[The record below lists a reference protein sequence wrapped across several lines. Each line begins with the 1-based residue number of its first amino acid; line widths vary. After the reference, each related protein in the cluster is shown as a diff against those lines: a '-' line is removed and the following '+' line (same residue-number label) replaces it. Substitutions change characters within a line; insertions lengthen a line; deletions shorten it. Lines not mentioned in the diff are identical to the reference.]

1 MKRTFIFLSTTLFI
15 VTTVTLHAQVVINE
29 YSASNLATVLDNY
42 NKYEDWVELYN
53 TSSTQADISGYYLSD
68 RINNPT
74 KWQFPDGV
82 AIPPNGFMRIWIS
95 GRDEVSGGHY
105 HTSFR
110 LRQTGPNPEWVVLS
124 YPDGSLVEAFQLE
137 ITQRNHSRGRQPD
150 GSESWKI
157 FTSPT
162 PGSSNNSATGYLAYA
177 EKPEMSEEAG
187 YYDSPLSVAI
197 TTGEPNSVIHY
208 TTNGH
213 EPTTSSTIYTQ
224 PVSFNQTRLLIA
236 RTFSSNPQILPS
248 LLEFNT
254 YFIGVNHTLGVMSV
268 SAAQIQQLLNG
279 NSSLRPFGTFEYF
292 NADGMRTTFGY
303 GEYNKHGQDSWV
315 HPQRSIDYI
324 TRDEC
329 GYNYAIREQLI
340 PFTDRDEYQRII
352 IRAHGDDNYPGND
365 TAAHLR
371 DYFIQNFAVLGGM
384 ELDCRRG
391 EMGILYAN
399 GDYWGVYGFREKV
412 DHDFSSYY
420 YNQGRYDL
428 YYLKLWGGTWAQYG
442 GQAAFNDWYDL
453 RSFILNNNMAIQAN
467 YEYVKTRL
475 DYQSMVDYI
484 LINSFVVCT
493 DWINWNVGWWR
504 GLNPDGDIQRWR
516 YTLWDEDATFN
527 HYINYTG
534 VPGTHPYV
542 SPCYPE
548 GITADPGQHIA
559 VLNKLMVNP
568 EFKRYHVSRYVDLYN
583 TVFRPDNLI
592 SYLNEIEAQML
603 PEMPM
608 HIARWGG
615 NMTQWQNNVQ
625 KIRNFINAR
634 HSYLPSGLKT
644 CYNLIGPYELNL
656 AVDPPGAGKIR
667 INSLFPEEQGWGG
680 IYFGGI
686 DTELEAFETNPNF
699 VFDHWQLFN
708 NVLAP
713 SDTARNVTVNL
724 SSGDFITA
732 VFVPKVYTDSIVI
745 NEINYKSAPDVFPRD
760 WVEFYNPHP
769 YPLDITGWIFKDDN
783 DNHSFVFPEGTV
795 MPPLGYLVLCRD
807 TAAFKS
813 VFPYVDNYIGDMDFG
828 FSSDGELL
836 RVYNSEEVLI
846 DTVHYGV
853 DLPWPPEPNGN
864 GPTLELKQWYYDN
877 ALPESWAAS
886 AGYGTPGEQNGYIVK
901 NPETRFEKLSFT
913 IYPNP
918 VGDEAILQV
927 TSNHSLNE
935 ASVEVFNSFGEKVMT
950 LSGITGTRISLNCR
964 DLPKGLYMCR
974 LTEKEQQVAQTVKF
988 MVH

>member
-1 MKRTFIFLSTTLFI
+1 MKQSITIFSAVLIFLVTHSTK
-15 VTTVTLHAQVVINE
+15 AQVVINE
-29 YSASNLATVLDNY
+29 YSASNLATVVDNY
-42 NKYEDWVELYN
+42 GSHEDWIELHN
-53 TSSTQADISGYYLSD
+53 TSSQQADISGYFLSD

-82 AIPPNGFMRIWIS
+82 VITPQGFLRIWTS
-95 GRDEVSGGHY
+95 GRDEVSGSHY
-105 HTSFR
+105 HTNFR
-110 LRQTGPNPEWVVLS
+110 LRQTGENPEWVVLS
-124 YPDGSLVEAFQLE
+124 SPDGSLVEAFQLE
-137 ITQRNHSRGRQPD
+137 ITQRNHSRGRQPN
-150 GSESWKI
+150 GSENWRI

-162 PGSSNNSATGYLAYA
+162 PGSSNNNATGYLAYA
-177 EKPEMSEEAG
+177 EKPGMSEEAG
-187 YYDSPLSVAI
+187 YYDNPLSIAI

-208 TTNGH
+208 TTSGH
-213 EPTTSSTIYTQ
+213 EPTTSSSIYTQ
-224 PVSFNQTRLLIA
+224 PVAINQTRLVIA
-236 RTFSSNPQILPS
+236 RTFSNNPQILPS

-254 YFIGVNHTLGVMSV
+254 YFIGVTHTLGVMSI
-268 SAAQIQQLLNG
+268 SAGQIQQLLNG

-292 NADGMRTTFGY
+292 NADGIRTTFGY

-371 DYFIQNFAVLGGM
+371 DYFIQNFAIKGDM
-384 ELDCRRG
+384 HLDGRRG

-399 GDYWGVYGFREKV
+399 GDYWGVYGFREKT
-412 DHDFSSYY
+412 DHDFTSYY
-420 YNQGRYDL
+420 YDQGRYDL

-453 RSFILNNNMAIQAN
+453 RSFILNNNMAIQSN

-475 DYQSMVDYI
+475 DYESLVDYI
-484 LINSFVVCT
+484 IVNSFVVCT

-504 GLNPDGDIQRWR
+504 GLNPDGSIQRWR

-534 VPGTHPYV
+534 VPGTQPTV

-548 GITADPGQHIA
+548 GITADPGLHIA
-559 VLNKLMVNP
+559 VLNKLMMNP
-568 EFKRYHVSRYVDLYN
+568 EFKTYHVSRYIDLYN

-603 PEMPM
+603 PEMPI

-634 HSYLPSGLKT
+634 NSYLPSGLKT
-644 CYNLIGPYELNL
+644 CYNLTGPYELNL
-656 AVDPPGAGKIR
+656 AVDPPEAGKIR
-667 INSLFPEEQGWGG
+667 INSIFPEEQGWGG

-686 DTELEAFETNPNF
+686 DTELEALVTNPNF
-699 VFDHWQLFN
+699 IFDHWQLYN
-708 NVLAP
+708 NVLSP
-713 SDTARNVTVNL
+713 SDTSQNVTINL
-724 SSGDFITA
+724 TSGDFITA
-732 VFVPKVYTDSIVI
+732 VFVPKVFSDSLVI
-745 NEINYKSAPDVFPRD
+745 NEINYRSHPDVFPRD
-760 WVEFYNPHP
+760 WIEFYNPHP
-769 YPLDITGWIFKDDN
+769 YSLDITGWIFRDDN
-783 DNHSFVFPEGTV
+783 DNNSFVFPEVTV
-795 MPPLGYLVLCRD
+795 MPPFGYLVLCRD

-813 VFPYVDNYIGDMDFG
+813 VFPDVENYIGDMGFG
-828 FSSDGELL
+828 FSSEGELL
-836 RVYNSEEVLI
+836 RLYNSEEVLI

-853 DLPWPPEPNGN
+853 DLPWPPEPNGT
-864 GPTLELKQWYYDN
+864 GPTLELKQWDYDN

-886 AGYGTPGEQNGYIVK
+886 AGYGTPGEQNGYTVMV
-901 NPETRFEKLSFT
+901 PETPSERISFT

-918 VGDEAILQV
+918 VKDEAILQL
-927 TSNHSLNE
+927 TSSHSLDNKMIE
-935 ASVEVFNSFGEKVMT
+935 IFNSVGERVRT
-950 LSGITGTRISLNCR
+950 LTDIAGTRATLDCR
-964 DLPKGLYMCR
+964 YLPKGLYICR
-974 LTEKEQQVAQTVKF
+974 LSDMGKQVEQTVKF
-988 MVH
+988 MVK

>member
-1 MKRTFIFLSTTLFI
+1 MKTTFTILFSAL
-15 VTTVTLHAQVVINE
+15 VLAVVVPLRAQVVINE
-29 YSASNLATVLDNY
+29 YSASNLATVTDNY

-53 TSSTQADISGYYLSD
+53 PSSTQADISGYFLSD

-82 AIPPNGFMRIWIS
+82 VIPAQGFLRIWTS
-95 GRDEVSGGHY
+95 GRDLVSGGHY
-105 HTSFR
+105 HTNYR
-110 LRQTGPNPEWVVLS
+110 MTQTGDNPEYVVLS
-124 YPDGSLVEAFQLE
+124 YPDGSLAEAFHLE
-137 ITQRNHSRGRQPD
+137 ITQRNHSRGRQPN
-150 GSESWKI
+150 GSETWKI

-162 PGSSNNSATGYLAYA
+162 PGSSNNNATGYLAYA
-177 EKPEMSEEAG
+177 AKPEMIEIAG
-187 YYDSPLSVAI
+187 FYDNPLSISI
-197 TTGEPNSVIHY
+197 TTDEPNSAIY
-208 TTNGH
+208 FTTNGH
-213 EPTTSSTIYTQ
+213 EPNTSSTQYTQ
-224 PVSFNQTRLLIA
+224 PVPINNTRILIA
-236 RTFSSNPQILPS
+236 RTFSNNPQILPS

-254 YFIGVNHTLGVMSV
+254 YFIGVTHTLGVMSI

-279 NSSLRPFGTFEYF
+279 NASLRPFGTFEYF
-292 NADGMRTTFGY
+292 NADGIRTTYGY
-303 GEYNKHGQDSWV
+303 GEYNEHGQDSWV

-340 PFTDRDEYQRII
+340 PFTDRDEFQRII
-352 IRAHGDDNYPGND
+352 IRAQGDDNYPGID
-365 TAAHLR
+365 TSAHLR
-371 DYFIQNFAVLGGM
+371 DLFIQNFADLGGM
-384 ELDCRRG
+384 NLDGRKG
-391 EMGILYAN
+391 QQGLMYAN

-428 YYLKLWGGTWAQYG
+428 YFLKIWGGSWAQYG

-453 RSFILNNNMAIQAN
+453 RGFILNNDMAIQSN
-467 YEYVKTRL
+467 FEYVKTRY
-475 DYQSMVDYI
+475 DYESLVDYI
-484 LINSFVVCT
+484 IINSFVVCT

-504 GLNPDGDIQRWR
+504 GLNPEGGIQRWR

-559 VLNKLMVNP
+559 VLNKLMMNP
-568 EFKRYHVSRYVDLYN
+568 EFKRYHVSRYIDLYN

-592 SYLNEIEAQML
+592 NYLNTIEAEMI

-608 HIARWGG
+608 HVARWGG
-615 NMTQWQNNVQ
+615 SMTQWQNNVQ

-634 HSYLPSGLKT
+634 YSYLPNGLKT
-644 CYNLIGPYELNL
+644 CYNLTGPYELNL
-656 AVDPPGAGKIR
+656 SVSPPGAGKIR
-667 INSLFPEEQGWGG
+667 INSIHPEEQGWGG
-680 IYFGGI
+680 LYFGGI
-686 DTELEAFETNPNF
+686 DTELEAYETNPQY

-708 NVLAP
+708 NVLSP
-713 SDTARNVTVNL
+713 SDTSKNVTVNL
-724 SSGDFITA
+724 TVGDFITA
-732 VFVPKVYTDSIVI
+732 VFVPKVFSDSLVI
-745 NEINYKSAPDVFPRD
+745 NEINYRSHPDVYPRD

-769 YPLDITGWIFKDDN
+769 YPLDITGWIFKDGN
-783 DNHSFVFPEGTV
+783 DNNSFIFQDGTV

-813 VFPYVDNYIGDMDFG
+813 VFPFVENYTGDMNFG
-828 FSSDGELL
+828 FSSEGELL
-836 RVYNSEEVLI
+836 RLYNSEEVLI

-864 GPTLELKQWYYDN
+864 GPTLELKKWDYDN
-877 ALPESWAAS
+877 ALPESWTAS
-886 AGYGTPGEQNGYIVK
+886 IGYGTPGEQNGYIVK
-901 NPETRFEKLSFT
+901 TYENEPKELAFT

-918 VGDEAILQV
+918 VREEAILQV
-927 TSNHSLNE
+927 TSQHLLDHAE
-935 ASVEVFNSFGEKVMT
+935 VEIFNSFGK
-950 LSGITGTRISLNCR
+950 RIIAMNGMENNRLKIDCR
-964 DLPKGLYMCR
+964 DLSKGLYLCK
-974 LTEKEQQVAQTVKF
+974 LTDKEQKVSQTIKF
-988 MVH
+988 MVE